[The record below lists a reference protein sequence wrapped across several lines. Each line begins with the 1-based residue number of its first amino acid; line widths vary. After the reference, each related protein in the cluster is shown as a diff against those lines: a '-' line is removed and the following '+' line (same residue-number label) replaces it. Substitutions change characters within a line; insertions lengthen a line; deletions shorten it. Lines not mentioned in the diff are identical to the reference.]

1 MNCIV
6 CASNLKFKCFS
17 YNDNKWET
25 KKDDVKRERETVKG
39 KVHYISVPFVLLLEH
54 GGSFFNGYCKL

>member
-39 KVHYISVPFVLLLEH
+39 KVH
-54 GGSFFNGYCKL
+54 